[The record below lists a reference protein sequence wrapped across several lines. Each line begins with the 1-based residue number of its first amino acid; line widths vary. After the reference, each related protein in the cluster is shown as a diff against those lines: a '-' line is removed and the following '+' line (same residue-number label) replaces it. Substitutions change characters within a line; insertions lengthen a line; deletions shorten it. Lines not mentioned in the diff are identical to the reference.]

1 MEDTTNHGGDVVVY
15 RDREQR
21 MAQKTQNGKGGVT
34 GKRHGNNERE
44 SSDRRALKKEC

>member
-21 MAQKTQNGKGGVT
+21 MAQKTPNGKSGVSGTLTETIDVNPATGGF
-34 GKRHGNNERE
+34 
-44 SSDRRALKKEC
+44 